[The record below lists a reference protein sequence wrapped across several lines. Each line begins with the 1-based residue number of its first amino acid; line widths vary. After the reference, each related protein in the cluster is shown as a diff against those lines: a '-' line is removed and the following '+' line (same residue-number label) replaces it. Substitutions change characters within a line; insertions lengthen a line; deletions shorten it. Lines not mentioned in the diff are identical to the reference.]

1 MAASLEACRG
11 AGLREEGPGWNS
23 PASPTVIG
31 FGKDMTEKTVKL
43 YDTTL
48 RDGAQMEGISLSVE
62 DKLKIL
68 HRLDEFGVHYVEC
81 GYPGSNPKDEE
92 LFRRLKGMD
101 LKHAVPVA
109 FGSTRR
115 AMIGADKDRQL
126 EDLLRA
132 ETPTVCIVGKTW
144 ELHVRT
150 ALRTGL
156 DENLFMIADSVEY
169 AKRHG
174 REVIYDAE
182 HFFDAYK
189 SNPRYAMD
197 TVRAAVEAGA
207 DWVCLCDTNG
217 GTLPWEVQRIISE
230 VRDSIP
236 VPIGIHAH
244 NDSECA
250 VAVSLTAVMEGAS
263 MVQGTINGY
272 GERCG
277 NANLCSI
284 IPALVLKM
292 GIPVV
297 SMESLAGLT
306 ELSHYVSEI
315 ANIKPDS
322 HQPYVGQKAFAHKGG
337 LHVSAVMR
345 DPGTYE
351 HIRPE
356 LVGNMQRIEVS
367 ELSGKSTIIIKGKE
381 LGQDLSRHPE
391 KVQEILDMI
400 KEMEHRGYHFEAA
413 DGSFELLMRRALG
426 MHRVFFRLESFRVI
440 MEKREDGKV
449 VTEATIKVHV
459 RGKRIIATAE
469 GNGPVNALD
478 NALRLAIGR
487 AYPELEDID
496 LQDYKVIILNP
507 EKATAAVT
515 RVLIE
520 SGDGEKTWGTI
531 GVSENIIEASW
542 QALVDSIEYGLLHL
556 KGSEHEP

>member
-1 MAASLEACRG
+1 M
-11 AGLREEGPGWNS
+11 EERS
-23 PASPTVIG
+23 
-31 FGKDMTEKTVKL
+31 VKI

-48 RDGAQMEGISLSVE
+48 RDGAQMEGVSLSVE

-68 HRLDEFGVHYVEC
+68 RRLDDFGAHYVEC

-92 LFRRLKGMD
+92 LFRRLKDVG
-101 LKHAVPVA
+101 LRHAVPVA
-109 FGSTRR
+109 FGSTRK
-115 AMIGADKDRQL
+115 AMIGVDKDRNL
-126 EDLLRA
+126 EELLRA
-132 ETPTVCIVGKTW
+132 ETPAVCIVGKSW

-169 AKRHG
+169 MKRHG

-189 SNPRYAMD
+189 DNPRYAME
-197 TVRAAVEAGA
+197 TVKAAVEAGA

-217 GTLPWEVQRIISE
+217 GTMPWEVQEIMRRVKGE
-230 VRDSIP
+230 IP
-236 VPIGIHAH
+236 VPLGIHAH
-244 NDSECA
+244 DDSECA
-250 VAVSLTAVMEGAS
+250 VAVSLVAVAEGAD

-292 GIPVV
+292 GMPVV
-297 SMESLAGLT
+297 SAESLAGLT

-315 ANIKPDS
+315 ANIKPDL
-322 HQPYVGQKAFAHKGG
+322 HQPYVGQMAFAHKGG
-337 LHVSAVMR
+337 MHVSAVTR

-356 LVGNMQRIEVS
+356 LVGNRQRIEVS
-367 ELSGKSTIIIKGKE
+367 ELSGKSTIIIKGQE
-381 LGQDLSRHPE
+381 LGVDLSRNPE

-459 RGKRIIATAE
+459 RGRRIIATAE

-487 AYPELEDID
+487 AYPELDEID
-496 LQDYKVIILNP
+496 LSDYKVIILDP

-542 QALVDSIEYGLLHL
+542 QALVDSVEYGLLH
-556 KGSEHEP
+556 KKAQP